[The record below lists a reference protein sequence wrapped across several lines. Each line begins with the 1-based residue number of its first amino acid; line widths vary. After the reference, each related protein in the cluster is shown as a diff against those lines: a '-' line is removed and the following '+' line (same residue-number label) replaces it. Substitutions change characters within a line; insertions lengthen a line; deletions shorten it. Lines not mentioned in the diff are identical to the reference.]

1 MQLAV
6 TSRAKYEKKYEK
18 PVLPSADKEPMIQAN
33 QPTQMKTDYQK
44 KLKQNLTKLIWTKV
58 VPSLSV

>member
-44 KLKQNLTKLIWTKV
+44 KLK
-58 VPSLSV
+58 